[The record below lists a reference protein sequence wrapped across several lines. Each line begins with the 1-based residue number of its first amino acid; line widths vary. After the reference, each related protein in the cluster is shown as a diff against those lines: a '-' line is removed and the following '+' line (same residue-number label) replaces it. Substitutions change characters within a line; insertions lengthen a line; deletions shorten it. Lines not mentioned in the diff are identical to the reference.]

1 MNAWKDDSM
10 YNAYPK
16 LIEDTCSTTDGVHLE
31 LLRSKN
37 LDSGIPMVLI
47 PGMIGTASMFAERI
61 EMIQPR
67 SGIAFSHRGCGK
79 SSSPTE
85 GHYDF
90 ASRCLDITAVVEHY
104 NLQTYFLYAF
114 SRGVPMAVQHALDN
128 PGRVKG
134 IILDDAEPIYPQLT
148 RNWVQRMIGAQFLW
162 AHPFALERIQKESV
176 ECDLFD
182 RLPEIQV
189 PVLIFRGEQDGSLLS
204 KAAALKMKARLPQ
217 AELVQLPNSGHGASL
232 EDMPDFRDAMVEF
245 LNRLDPLSAA
255 RPA

>member
-10 YNAYPK
+10 INAYPP
-16 LIEDTCSTTDGVHLE
+16 LEEDMCSTTDGVHLE
-31 LLRSKN
+31 VLRSKTAEP
-37 LDSGIPMVLI
+37 GIPVVLV

-61 EMIQPR
+61 EMLQPR

-79 SSSPTE
+79 SSSPPE

-90 ASRCLDITAVVEHY
+90 TSRCLDMTAVVEHFQ
-104 NLQTYFLYAF
+104 LQAYFVYGF

-134 IILDDAEPIYPQLT
+134 LILDDAEPIYPRLT
-148 RNWVQRMIGAQFLW
+148 HSWTQKMIAAQFLW

-176 ECDLFD
+176 ECDLYD
-182 RLPEIQV
+182 RLSEIKV
-189 PVLIFRGEQDGSLLS
+189 PVLIFRGELDGSLLS
-204 KAAALKMKARLPQ
+204 MKAALKMKARLPD
-217 AELVQLPNSGHGASL
+217 AELFQLPNSGHGASAA
-232 EDMPDFRDAMVEF
+232 DFPDFRDAMNEF
-245 LNRLDPLSAA
+245 LNRLDPRSVA

>member
-16 LIEDTCSTTDGVHLE
+16 LVEDGCSTTDGVHLE
-31 LLRSKN
+31 MLRSKSF
-37 LDSGIPMVLI
+37 DGGIPMLTV

-67 SGIAFSHRGCGK
+67 PGIAFSHRGCGG
-79 SSSPTE
+79 SSSPSE

-90 ASRCLDITAVVEHY
+90 TSRCLDITAVVEHY
-104 NLQTYFLYAF
+104 KLQEYFLYAF
-114 SRGVPMAVQHALDN
+114 SRGVPLAVQHALDN

-134 IILDDAEPIYPQLT
+134 LILDDAEPVYPQLS
-148 RNWVQRMIGAQFLW
+148 RQWVQRMIAAQFLW

-176 ECDLFD
+176 ECDLYD

-189 PVLIFRGEQDGSLLS
+189 PVLIFRGEQEGSLLS
-204 KAAALKMKARLPQ
+204 KAAAQKMLDRLPK
-217 AELVQLPNSGHGASL
+217 AELVQLPNSGHGASPV
-232 EDMPDFRDAMVEF
+232 DIPDFRDTIVEF
-245 LNRLDPLSAA
+245 LNRLDPLSVE

>member
-10 YNAYPK
+10 YNAYPR
-16 LIEDTCSTTDGVHLE
+16 LVEDDCWTTDGVHLE
-31 LLRSKN
+31 MLRSK
-37 LDSGIPMVLI
+37 SFEGGIPMLLV

-67 SGIAFSHRGCGK
+67 PGITFSHRGCGK
-79 SSSPTE
+79 SSSPSE

-90 ASRCLDITAVVEHY
+90 VSRCLDITAVVEHY
-104 NLQTYFLYAF
+104 KLQQYVLYAF

-134 IILDDAEPIYPQLT
+134 LILDDAEPVYPQLS
-148 RNWVQRMIGAQFLW
+148 RQWVQRMIDAQFLW

-189 PVLIFRGEQDGSLLS
+189 PVLIFRGEQEGSLLS
-204 KAAALKMKARLPQ
+204 KAAALKMKARFPK
-217 AELVQLPNSGHGASL
+217 AELVHLPNSGHGASP
-232 EDMPDFRDAMVEF
+232 EDIPEFRDAIVEF
-245 LNRLDPLSAA
+245 LNRLDPQSAA